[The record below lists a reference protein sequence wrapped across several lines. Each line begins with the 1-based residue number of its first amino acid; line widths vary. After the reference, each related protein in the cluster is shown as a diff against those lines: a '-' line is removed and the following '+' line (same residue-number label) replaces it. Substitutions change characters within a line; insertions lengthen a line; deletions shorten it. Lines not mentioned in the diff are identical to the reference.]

1 MAFPYNLWQSPQHYA
16 VPAILP
22 SSNPLIQNPE
32 GAIRDFVEHCTNGDR
47 TSLCDAN
54 QLKWFEEW
62 AKNVDYRKII
72 MDVLK
77 TRLDLGW
84 PYAYKALD
92 ILAVMP
98 AGELVGLNE
107 KITKLNEGTGE
118 GSAENKK
125 LIKPML
131 EKIKGEIGKQ
141 EAEEMKKK
149 EEAVM
154 AMWGGMWANNGF
166 VQPQLAQQGWGGVPY
181 PYSAAGIVPGVPH
194 PQVEWKSKAPE
205 GWQPYVYFSEQTGVA
220 SHPYPFPFPP
230 C

>member
-1 MAFPYNLWQSPQHYA
+1 MAFPYNLWQSPQHNA

-62 AKNVDYRKII
+62 AKNDDYRKII

-98 AGELVGLNE
+98 AGELVGLND

-205 GWQPYVYFSEQTGVA
+205 GWQPYVYFSEQTGVV